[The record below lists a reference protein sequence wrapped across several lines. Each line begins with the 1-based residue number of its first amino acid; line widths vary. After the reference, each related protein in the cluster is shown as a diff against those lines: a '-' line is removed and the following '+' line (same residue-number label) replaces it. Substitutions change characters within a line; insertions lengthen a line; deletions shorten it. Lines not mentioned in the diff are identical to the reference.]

1 LNSPLRYALAALF
14 LLPLHSSISASNPIP
29 KEARVLLLAVTDDWN
44 STQTNLQLFR
54 KTLPGS
60 SWTATSPSPKIHLGQ
75 QGLAWGRGIHPPQKG
90 IQKRE
95 SDKKS
100 PAGIFS
106 LGSILYGYAAQLT
119 IPGWRYHCVSD
130 RDLWIEDPT
139 SLNYNRHL
147 ILNPHEPFPA
157 NHLFDRMRQ
166 DEPSHALKLF
176 IKHNA
181 PPQVQSGA
189 GSAIFFH
196 ICRGPDSV
204 TTGCTSMTESDLHQL
219 LQSFSPADHPLY
231 ILLPRSEYNRLR
243 TPWGLP

>member
-1 LNSPLRYALAALF
+1 MRIAFAGFVLLAA
-14 LLPLHSSISASNPIP
+14 HSAFPAPGPVPITTR
-29 KEARVLLLAVTDDWN
+29 AALLAITEDWN
-44 STQTNLQLFR
+44 STQTTLQLYRR
-54 KTLPGS
+54 KTPSS
-60 SWTATSPSPKIHLGQ
+60 SWISSGPSTQVHLGR
-75 QGLAWGRGIHPPQKG
+75 QGLAWGRGLHPAQGG

-95 SDKKS
+95 GDKKS

-106 LGSILYGYAAQLT
+106 LGSILYGYAAQLSF
-119 IPGWRYHCVSD
+119 PGWRYHCVSD

-147 ILNPHEPFPA
+147 ILNPHEPFPT

-176 IKHNA
+176 IQHNA

-204 TTGCTSMTESDLHQL
+204 TTGCTSMTERDLHQL
-219 LQSFSPADHPLY
+219 LQTFSPADRPLY